1 MLTIA
6 TIGVY
11 WFAAVMIYLM
21 ASTDRRKRNY

>member
-6 TIGVY
+6 AISVA

-21 ASTDRRKRNY
+21 ASVDKPKRTY